1 MKHTNLFFTLL
12 PLLVTSRAI
21 PYDDDAEIHYYE
33 SYDYETSLG
42 LDPHEA
48 EDQVTYDYYQTY
60 DYYFTDDYESSYEIH
75 YYESYDYDA
84 LDIDVRYLIGEVTR
98 QNAEMLRLELLVGQ
112 HSKAFNELLKGLQ
125 RAVP

>member
-33 SYDYETSLG
+33 SYDY
-42 LDPHEA
+42 
-48 EDQVTYDYYQTY
+48 YQIY
-60 DYYFTDDYESSYEIH
+60 DYYFTD
-75 YYESYDYDA
+75 DYDA

-112 HSKAFNELLKGLQ
+112 HSKAFNEPFRDFRLLSE
-125 RAVP
+125 RASL